1 MLNSNLPES
10 ELLKALLEPL
20 LEDFNY
26 WFERSTKLLET
37 EEIPFLSD
45 EDQSDLLARVKQ
57 AQQEVGAAKALF
69 QATVGQVGIETTAL
83 MPWHSCSP
91 NAGKYRRAFAHCS
104 QLPLENK
111 EASSS

>member
-57 AQQEVGAAKALF
+57 AQQEVGAATALF

-83 MPWHSCSP
+83 MPWHRLLAECWQVSARFRSLQSAP
-91 NAGKYRRAFAHCS
+91 PGK
-104 QLPLENK
+104 
-111 EASSS
+111 

>member
-83 MPWHSCSP
+83 MPWHRLLAECWQVSARFRSLHSAP
-91 NAGKYRRAFAHCS
+91 PGK
-104 QLPLENK
+104 
-111 EASSS
+111 

>member
-20 LEDFNY
+20 LE
-26 WFERSTKLLET
+26 
-37 EEIPFLSD
+37 IPILSD

-83 MPWHSCSP
+83 MPWHRLLAECWQVSARFRSLQSAP
-91 NAGKYRRAFAHCS
+91 PGN
-104 QLPLENK
+104 
-111 EASSS
+111 

>member
-10 ELLKALLEPL
+10 QLLKALLEPL

-69 QATVGQVGIETTAL
+69 QATAGKVGIETTAM
-83 MPWHSCSP
+83 MPWHRLLAECWQVSARFRSLQSAP
-91 NAGKYRRAFAHCS
+91 PGN
-104 QLPLENK
+104 
-111 EASSS
+111 

>member
-26 WFERSTKLLET
+26 WFARSAKLLET

-57 AQQEVGAAKALF
+57 AQQEIGAAKALF
-69 QATVGQVGIETTAL
+69 QATGGQVGIETAAL
-83 MPWHSCSP
+83 MPWHRLLAECWQVSVRFRSLQLARP
-91 NAGKYRRAFAHCS
+91 GK
-104 QLPLENK
+104 
-111 EASSS
+111 

>member
-83 MPWHSCSP
+83 MPWHRLLAECWQVSARFRSLQSAP
-91 NAGKYRRAFAHCS
+91 PGN
-104 QLPLENK
+104 
-111 EASSS
+111 

>member
-1 MLNSNLPES
+1 MFNSNLPES

-26 WFERSTKLLET
+26 WFDRSAKLLET

-69 QATVGQVGIETTAL
+69 QATGGQVGIETAAL
-83 MPWHSCSP
+83 MPWHTLLAESWQVSVRFRSLQLARP
-91 NAGKYRRAFAHCS
+91 GK
-104 QLPLENK
+104 
-111 EASSS
+111 

>member
-1 MLNSNLPES
+1 MLNSNLPEP

-57 AQQEVGAAKALF
+57 AQQEVGAAQALF
-69 QATVGQVGIETTAL
+69 EATGGQVGIETAAL
-83 MPWHSCSP
+83 MPWHRLLAECWQVSARFRSWQSAP
-91 NAGKYRRAFAHCS
+91 PGK
-104 QLPLENK
+104 
-111 EASSS
+111 

>member
-26 WFERSTKLLET
+26 WFDRSAKLLET

-57 AQQEVGAAKALF
+57 AQQEIGAAKALF
-69 QATVGQVGIETTAL
+69 QATGGQVGIETAAL
-83 MPWHSCSP
+83 MPWHRLLAECWQVSARFRSLQLARP
-91 NAGKYRRAFAHCS
+91 GK
-104 QLPLENK
+104 
-111 EASSS
+111 

>member
-69 QATVGQVGIETTAL
+69 LATGGQVGIETTAL
-83 MPWHSCSP
+83 MPWHRLLAECWQVSARFRSLQSGS
-91 NAGKYRRAFAHCS
+91 AGK
-104 QLPLENK
+104 
-111 EASSS
+111 

>member
-1 MLNSNLPES
+1 MLNSNLPEP

-26 WFERSTKLLET
+26 WFDRSAKLLET

-69 QATVGQVGIETTAL
+69 QATGGQVGIETAAL
-83 MPWHSCSP
+83 MPWHRQLAECWQVSARFRSWQSAP
-91 NAGKYRRAFAHCS
+91 PGK
-104 QLPLENK
+104 
-111 EASSS
+111 

>member
-26 WFERSTKLLET
+26 WFARSAKLLET

-57 AQQEVGAAKALF
+57 AQQEVGA
-69 QATVGQVGIETTAL
+69 G
-83 MPWHSCSP
+83 
-91 NAGKYRRAFAHCS
+91 
-104 QLPLENK
+104 
-111 EASSS
+111 

>member
-83 MPWHSCSP
+83 MPWHRLLADCWQVSSRFRSLQSAHP
-91 NAGKYRRAFAHCS
+91 GK
-104 QLPLENK
+104 
-111 EASSS
+111 

>member
-83 MPWHSCSP
+83 MPWHRLLAECWQVSARFRSLQSDP
-91 NAGKYRRAFAHCS
+91 PGK
-104 QLPLENK
+104 
-111 EASSS
+111 

>member
-1 MLNSNLPES
+1 MLNSNLPEP

-26 WFERSTKLLET
+26 WFARSANLLET

-57 AQQEVGAAKALF
+57 AQQEVDAAKALF
-69 QATVGQVGIETTAL
+69 LATGGQVGIETNAL
-83 MPWHSCSP
+83 MPWHKLLAECWQVSARFRSLQSAP
-91 NAGKYRRAFAHCS
+91 PGK
-104 QLPLENK
+104 
-111 EASSS
+111 

>member
-83 MPWHSCSP
+83 MPWHRLLAECWQVSARFRSWQSAP
-91 NAGKYRRAFAHCS
+91 PGK
-104 QLPLENK
+104 
-111 EASSS
+111 

>member
-20 LEDFNY
+20 LEDFKY
-26 WFERSTKLLET
+26 WFERSTTLLET
-37 EEIPFLSD
+37 EEIPFLSG

-69 QATVGQVGIETTAL
+69 QATGGQVAIETAAL
-83 MPWHSCSP
+83 MPWHRLLAECWQVSARFRSWQS
-91 NAGKYRRAFAHCS
+91 ARR
-104 QLPLENK
+104 EK
-111 EASSS
+111 

>member
-1 MLNSNLPES
+1 MLNSNLPEP

-26 WFERSTKLLET
+26 WFDRSTNLLET
-37 EEIPFLSD
+37 EEIPFLRG

-69 QATVGQVGIETTAL
+69 QATGGQVAIETAAL
-83 MPWHSCSP
+83 MPWHRLLAECWQVSARFRSWQSAP
-91 NAGKYRRAFAHCS
+91 PGK
-104 QLPLENK
+104 
-111 EASSS
+111 

>member
-26 WFERSTKLLET
+26 WFDRSAKLLET

-57 AQQEVGAAKALF
+57 AQQEVGAAQALF
-69 QATVGQVGIETTAL
+69 EATGGQVGIETAAL
-83 MPWHSCSP
+83 MPWHRLLAECWQVSARFRSWQSAP
-91 NAGKYRRAFAHCS
+91 PGK
-104 QLPLENK
+104 
-111 EASSS
+111 